1 MKILTLE
8 PRSPEWHE
16 IRNDSWTAS
25 MAAVLVAKPN
35 AMLLKDYAAAKGVEL
50 DIEPLLD
57 VGIES
62 FFDHTLWTLWATKN
76 GRIPRFKGNAHT
88 ERGTENE
95 EFVVKEFEKKHLVV
109 VQREVTATAEDMSW
123 LLASF
128 DALVPASFDPTV
140 LAPNGFPLEA
150 KVPAFPSRKKLWDSR
165 KAGKL
170 AVMGL
175 PYYWCQVQ
183 HQIYVAEAPY
193 GWFAAVGAELDPATG
208 EYKPTF
214 PIMEKIPR
222 DDRFLTAYMAAA
234 KFYYTEFI
242 EKFEEPPR
250 LPQDDAL
257 LVRLAENAELD
268 KALASGEHEL
278 AAELYLEALQEEAA
292 LIQRRKEL
300 EEKIVAAA
308 RAMRSEGSDVVLLAD
323 RVSIS
328 FKESTTM
335 SWQKAAKELAKLLG
349 DKDVP
354 KEVIDKCTS
363 KPKETVKVK
372 EV

>member
-8 PRSPEWHE
+8 PRSPAWHE

-35 AMLLKDYAAAKGVEL
+35 ALLLKEYAAKQGVVL

-95 EFVVKEFEKKHLVV
+95 EFVIKEFEKKHLVT
-109 VQREVTATAEDMSW
+109 VQREVTATSDAMPW

-128 DALVPASFDPTV
+128 DAVVPASFDPTV
-140 LAPNGFPLEA
+140 VAPNGMPLEA
-150 KVPAFPSRKKLWDSR
+150 KCPAFPSRKKLWDSR
-165 KAGKL
+165 KAGAL
-170 AVMGL
+170 AIMGL

-193 GWFAAVGAELDPATG
+193 GWFAAVGAELDPLTG

-222 DDRFLTAYMAAA
+222 DDRFLTAYVAAA
-234 KFYYTEFI
+234 QFYYTEFI
-242 EKFEEPPR
+242 DKFEEPPR
-250 LPQDDAL
+250 LPQDDVL
-257 LVRLAENAELD
+257 LARLAENAALD
-268 KALASGEHEL
+268 KALSTGEHDL
-278 AAELYLEALQEEAA
+278 AAELYLEALKDEEAQ
-292 LIQRRKEL
+292 IQRRKEL
-300 EEKIVAAA
+300 EAKILAAA
-308 RAMRSEGSDVVLLAD
+308 RTMRAEGSDVVLLAD
-323 RVSIS
+323 KLSIT
-328 FKESTTM
+328 FGQSTTM
-335 SWQKAAKELAKLLG
+335 SWQKAAKELAKRLG
-349 DKDVP
+349 ESDIPTDVV
-354 KEVIDKCTS
+354 EKCTS

>member
-1 MKILTLE
+1 MKILSLE

-35 AMLLKDYAAAKGVEL
+35 ALLLQEYAAKQGVVL

-62 FFDHTLWTLWATKN
+62 FFDHTLWSLWASKN

-95 EFVVKEFEKKHLVV
+95 EFVIKEFEKKHLVT
-109 VQREVTATAEDMSW
+109 VQREVTATSDDLTW

-128 DALVPASFDPTV
+128 DAVVPASFDPTV
-140 LAPNGFPLEA
+140 LAPNGMPLEA
-150 KVPAFPSRKKLWDSR
+150 KCPAFPSRKKLWDSR

-193 GWFAAVGAELDPATG
+193 GWFAAVGAELDPASG

-222 DDRFLTAYMAAA
+222 DDRFLTAYVAAA

-242 EKFEEPPR
+242 DKFEEPPR

-257 LVRLAENAELD
+257 LAQLAENAALD
-268 KALASGEHEL
+268 KALSSGEHEF

-292 LIQRRKEL
+292 LTERRKIL

-308 RAMRSEGSDVVLLAD
+308 RAMRAEGSDVVLLAD

-349 DKDVP
+349 EKDVP
-354 KEVIDKCTS
+354 TAVVDKCTS
-363 KPKETVKVK
+363 KPKEKVTVK

>member
-8 PRSPEWHE
+8 PRSPAWHE

-35 AMLLKDYAAAKGVEL
+35 ALLLKEYAAKQGVVL

-62 FFDHTLWTLWATKN
+62 FFDHTLWSLWATKN

-95 EFVVKEFEKKHLVV
+95 EFVIKEFEKKHLVV
-109 VQREVTATAEDMSW
+109 VQREVTATADDLTW

-128 DALVPASFDPTV
+128 DAVVPASFDPTV
-140 LAPNGFPLEA
+140 LAPNGMPLEA
-150 KVPAFPSRKKLWDSR
+150 KCPAFPSRKKLWDSR

-170 AVMGL
+170 AIMGL

-222 DDRFLTAYMAAA
+222 DDRFLTAYVAAA
-234 KFYYTEFI
+234 RFYYTEFI

-257 LVRLAENAELD
+257 LAQLAENAALD
-268 KALASGEHEL
+268 KALSSGEHDL
-278 AAELYLEALQEEAA
+278 AAEMYLAALEEEAA
-292 LIQRRKEL
+292 LTERRKIL

-308 RAMRSEGSDVVLLAD
+308 RAMRAEGTDVVLLAD

-328 FKESTTM
+328 FKASTTM
-335 SWQKAAKELAKLLG
+335 SWQKAAKELAKRLG
-349 DKDVP
+349 SKDIPEDVV
-354 KEVIDKCTS
+354 KLSES
-363 KPKETVKVK
+363 KPKEKVTIK

>member
-8 PRSPEWHE
+8 PRSPAWHE

-35 AMLLKDYAAAKGVEL
+35 ALLLKEYAAKKGVVL

-62 FFDHTLWTLWATKN
+62 FFDHTLWSLWATKN

-95 EFVVKEFEKKHLVV
+95 EFVIKQFEDKHLVT
-109 VQREVTATAEDMSW
+109 VQREVTATADDLTW

-128 DALVPASFDPTV
+128 DAVVPASFDPTV
-140 LAPNGFPLEA
+140 LAPNGMPLEA
-150 KVPAFPSRKKLWDSR
+150 KCPAFPSRKKLWDSR

-170 AVMGL
+170 AIMGL

-193 GWFAAVGAELDPATG
+193 GWFAAVGAELDPASG

-222 DDRFLTAYMAAA
+222 DDRFLTAYLAAA
-234 KFYYTEFI
+234 QFYYTEFI

-257 LVRLAENAELD
+257 LAQLAENAALD
-268 KALASGEHEL
+268 KALSSGEHEF
-278 AAELYLEALQEEAA
+278 AAELFLEALREEAA
-292 LIQRRKEL
+292 LTERRKIL

-308 RAMRSEGSDVVLLAD
+308 RAMRAEGSDVVLLAD

-335 SWQKAAKELAKLLG
+335 SWQKAAKELAKLMG
-349 DKDVP
+349 EKDVP
-354 KEVIDKCTS
+354 PAVVDKCTS
-363 KPKETVKVK
+363 KPKEKVTIK